1 MAIKDSPKRKIFIFT
16 KMFLLITISLVSLLP
31 LLHVFAQ
38 SFSSGVA
45 IDAGDVAFLPVEFT
59 LDNFLFVFRD
69 ASILRAYGVTIFLTV
84 VGTLFNLLATAS
96 LAYPL
101 SRKEFLGRKY
111 ILLLVLFTMI
121 FSAPLIP
128 TFLVVQSLGLLDT
141 IWALIFP
148 TAISAFNLFVMRSFF
163 INIPDELIDA
173 ARIDGMGEIRIL
185 FTVVLPL
192 SKPALA
198 TLGIFYAV
206 NHWNSYFQALMFIE
220 NPKLYPLQIKLRQ
233 MIVEDSFTNDPSGD
247 FYSSMIQ
254 TSPEGI
260 KMATIVVA
268 TIPILL
274 VYPFLQ
280 KHFIKGFMLGS
291 LKD

>member
-1 MAIKDSPKRKIFIFT
+1 MYRDSTPRKV
-16 KMFLLITISLVSLLP
+16 FLTVNIILLTLISLIMILP
-31 LLHVFAQ
+31 LIHVLAQ
-38 SFSSGVA
+38 SLSSSTA
-45 IDAGDVAFLPVEFT
+45 IDQGRVNLLPVEFT
-59 LDNFLFVFRD
+59 FDNYRYVFQD
-69 ASILRAYGVTIFLTV
+69 ASIWRSIGITVFVTVF
-84 VGTLFNLLATAS
+84 GTIFNLLATAS

-101 SRKEFLGRKY
+101 SRPELKGRKF
-111 ILLLVLFTMI
+111 LLLMVLFTMI

-128 TFLVVQSLGLLDT
+128 SFLVVQKLGLLNT

-148 TAISAFNLFVMRSFF
+148 TSISAFNLFVMRSFF

>member
-16 KMFLLITISLVSLLP
+16 NMFLLITISLVSLLP

>member
-1 MAIKDSPKRKIFIFT
+1 MAIKISPSRRVFLFIN
-16 KMFLLITISLVSLLP
+16 MFLLITISLISLLP
-31 LLHVFAQ
+31 LMHVFAQ
-38 SFSSGVA
+38 SFSSSTA
-45 IDAGDVAFLPVEFT
+45 IDAGDVAFLPVELT
-59 LDNFLFVFRD
+59 LENFMFVFRD
-69 ASILRAYGVTIFLTV
+69 SSILRAYGVTIFLTV
-84 VGTLFNLLATAS
+84 FGTLFNLLATAS

-111 ILLLVLFTMI
+111 ILLMVLFTMI

-128 TFLVVQSLGLLDT
+128 TFLVVQGLGLLDT

-148 TAISAFNLFVMRSFF
+148 SAISAFNLFVMRSFF
-163 INIPDELIDA
+163 ISIPDDLIDA
-173 ARIDGMGEIRIL
+173 ARIDGLGEIRIL
-185 FTVVLPL
+185 FQVVLPL

-206 NHWNSYFQALMFIE
+206 AHWNSYFQALMFIE
-220 NPKLYPLQIKLRQ
+220 NQKLYPLQIKLRQ
-233 MIVEDSFTNDPSGD
+233 MIVEDTFTNDPSAD
-247 FYSSMIQ
+247 FYQSMLQ

-268 TIPILL
+268 TVPILL
-274 VYPFLQ
+274 IYPFLQ
-280 KHFIKGFMLGS
+280 RHFVKGFMLGS

>member
-1 MAIKDSPKRKIFIFT
+1 MAIKDSPSRKAFSFVN
-16 KMFLLITISLVSLLP
+16 MLLLIMISLISFLP
-31 LLHVFAQ
+31 ILHVVAQ
-38 SFSSGVA
+38 SFSSATA
-45 IDAGDVAFLPVEFT
+45 IDAGNVVFLPVEFT
-59 LDNFLFVFRD
+59 FDNFEFVFRD
-69 ASILRAYGVTIFLTV
+69 KSILRSYGITIFITV
-84 VGTLFNLLATAS
+84 FGTLFNLAATAS

-101 SRKEFLGRKY
+101 SRKEFFGRRF
-111 ILLLVLFTMI
+111 ILLMVLFTMI

-128 TFLVVQSLGLLDT
+128 TFLVIQELGLLNT
-141 IWALIFP
+141 IWSLIFP

-163 INIPDELIDA
+163 MNIPDELIDA
-173 ARIDGMGEIRIL
+173 ARIDGLGELRIL
-185 FTVVLPL
+185 FQIVLPL

-206 NHWNSYFQALMFIE
+206 GHWNSYFQALMFIE

-247 FYSSMIQ
+247 FFQSMVQ

-268 TIPILL
+268 TVPILL
-274 VYPFLQ
+274 IYPFLQ
-280 KHFIKGFMLGS
+280 KHFVKGFMLGS